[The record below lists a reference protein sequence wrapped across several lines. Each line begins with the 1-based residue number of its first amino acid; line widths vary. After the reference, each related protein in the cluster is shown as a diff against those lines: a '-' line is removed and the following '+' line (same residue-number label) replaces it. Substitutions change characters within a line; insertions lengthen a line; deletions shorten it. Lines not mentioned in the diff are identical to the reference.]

1 MVSVKKILI
10 MLTCIGMCACSNNSN
25 VDENKSVTSS
35 DSLTVNVLYAI
46 MDTSQSY
53 LGKKSELFA
62 LIDTMQYRSE
72 FSPDDNI
79 RINAKN
85 LAQNLEWLMLD
96 TTLNTSEE
104 LQFFCDSV
112 LLKTTDV
119 KSTWYIEMS
128 LPGEDPQWA
137 TMVQHILRHEDNI
150 NYITEIDVHIFK
162 DKQRAVIYFPED
174 AVANPTI
181 MFGKEY
187 EDFQLDTISFNED
200 DAIAL
205 EVRTDTTNMTAVFDE
220 RLINAMLT
228 HPYMLIGYTNDEE
241 SATEVEERFRSCM
254 VLLNKFQEQ
263 YKSIVW
269 KGNKSVNIKTSM

>member
-1 MVSVKKILI
+1 MIEYCKIFSQMVSVKKILI
-10 MLTCIGMCACSNNSN
+10 MLTCIGICACSCNSN
-25 VDENKSVTSS
+25 VNGDKPVTSF
-35 DSLTVNVLYAI
+35 DSLTVNVLHAI

-96 TTLNTSEE
+96 TTLNTPEE
-104 LQFFCDSV
+104 LQFFYDSV
-112 LLKTTDV
+112 LFKTTDV
-119 KSTWYIEMS
+119 KSTWYIERS

-187 EDFQLDTISFNED
+187 EDFQLDTISFHKDN
-200 DAIAL
+200 ALAL
-205 EVRTDTTNMTAVFDE
+205 EERTETTDMTAIFDE
-220 RLINAMLT
+220 GLINAMLT
-228 HPYMLIGYTNDEE
+228 HPYMLIGYVNDDE

-263 YKSIVW
+263 YKSLVLE
-269 KGNKSVNIKTSM
+269 